1 MERRFTQIN
10 TETEGLTLINS
21 CSYFRIICENPFFPR
36 KSASGFSFSFLFF
49 LCVLCGLSYLCITPD
64 IYAEEMQNEG
74 QWKIRADISFANT
87 SGNTDIQTTSGKLE
101 IKKEES
107 INRYFFN
114 GKILQVRDRDRETS
128 NRVSSEARWERSIT
142 ERLFA
147 LLTAGYI
154 RDIFSGYEYRLSGGP
169 GMGYTFIRTERHR
182 LQYLLS
188 SIYYYDKLSIGKDS
202 DDYLT
207 GKTTIRY
214 EGKILENLKFKE
226 TLDSFISFKNT
237 DKYFVDSETALEV
250 KINKSVS
257 MGINYVVNYQNILP
271 VSGVEHTDITFLTTL
286 IIDF

>member
-1 MERRFTQIN
+1 MMRRIRYAVRGVF
-10 TETEGLTLINS
+10 
-21 CSYFRIICENPFFPR
+21 FFFICICTAVN
-36 KSASGFSFSFLFF
+36 
-49 LCVLCGLSYLCITPD
+49 
-64 IYAEEMQNEG
+64 IYAEEVQREG
-74 QWKIRADISFANT
+74 QWKMRTELSFADT
-87 SGNTDIQTTSGKLE
+87 SGNTDIQTLSGKLE

-107 INRYFFN
+107 VNRYFFN

-128 NRVSSEARWERSIT
+128 NKISSEARWEKGIT

-188 SIYYYDKLSIGKDS
+188 SIYYYDKFSTGKNS

-237 DKYFVDSETALEV
+237 DKYFVDSESAIEV
-250 KINKSVS
+250 KINNLVS
-257 MGINYVVNYQNILP
+257 IGINYVVNYQNVLP
-271 VSGVEHTDITFLTTL
+271 VSGVEHTDATFLTTL